1 MDTELVLPETLA
13 EAHAVI
19 REWWMAVQALRAE
32 HEHVLVEQASL
43 RERVAELERRLGQNS
58 SNSSRPHGQP
68 AAASADPPWT
78 PPAPGKRQPSGR
90 KAGGQPGHVATAALR
105 ASARELLPLEQVD
118 QVVAVW
124 PEQCQHCGVAL
135 PPCPDLVAAP
145 PERHQVSELP
155 PVQVTVTEYQMQRV
169 RCPGCGEETRAALP
183 DGVPTG
189 AFGPHLQAAA
199 ALLTGRYHLSR
210 RAVVGVLADLVG
222 ARVGLGS
229 VNALCQD
236 TSTALAQPVGE
247 LAQSVQAAPVAR

>member
-1 MDTELVLPETLA
+1 LV
-13 EAHAVI
+13 V
-19 REWWMAVQALRAE
+19 
-32 HEHVLVEQASL
+32 
-43 RERVAELERRLGQNS
+43 
-58 SNSSRPHGQP
+58 
-68 AAASADPPWT
+68 
-78 PPAPGKRQPSGR
+78 
-90 KAGGQPGHVATAALR
+90 
-105 ASARELLPLEQVD
+105 
-118 QVVAVW
+118 VW

-135 PPCPDLVAAP
+135 PPCPDLVAAT

-183 DGVPTG
+183 QGVPTG

-210 RAVVGVLADLVG
+210 RAVVGVLADHHPQAG
-222 ARVGLGS
+222 TRARVGLGS

-247 LAQSVQAAPVAR
+247 LAQAVRAAPVAR